1 MKSIYSFTVNL
12 VKEVE
17 KKTKEKRTNKKT
29 GQKEEV
35 EVSRKVEEKVPYEII
50 IKEPN
55 RRELEDADM
64 EYSIEISRCIKKGIL
79 TKAMLAKKYSDTGGI
94 LTEKDAGRLVDLYGE
109 LAQLETEAAK
119 LGIKTILKE
128 GDKST
133 SKAKK
138 IHGSIAM
145 TRRQIVE
152 LESAYQSLFNHTAD
166 IKAQNRVILWY
177 LLKLTFYKGS
187 GVDGTS
193 PMFKGKDFD
202 ARVEDY
208 YDKDEIDEEL
218 FRLVQPRLA
227 ALISFWYFSAEP
239 TKEDFARIVRDLTP
253 APEEPSETEEDPETE
268 DGPETEE
275 SSETEDDP
283 ETEG

>member
-29 GQKEEV
+29 GKKEEI
-35 EVSRKVEEKVPYEII
+35 EVSQKVEEKVPYEII

-64 EYSIEISRCIKKGIL
+64 EYSIEISKCIKKGIL

-119 LGIKTILKE
+119 LGIKTTAKE
-128 GDKST
+128 GDQST
-133 SKAKK
+133 AKAKQ
-138 IHGSIAM
+138 INGSIAM

-177 LLKLTFYKGS
+177 LLKLAHYKGG
-187 GVDGTS
+187 GVDGTA

-202 ARVEDY
+202 ARVEGY
-208 YDKDEIDEEL
+208 YEKDETDDEL

-239 TKEDFARIVRDLTP
+239 SKEDFDRIVSDLTP
-253 APEEPSETEEDPETE
+253 EIDEPSEAEDEP
-268 DGPETEE
+268 
-275 SSETEDDP
+275 ETEDDP
-283 ETEG
+283 ETKGSSETEVDPETEG